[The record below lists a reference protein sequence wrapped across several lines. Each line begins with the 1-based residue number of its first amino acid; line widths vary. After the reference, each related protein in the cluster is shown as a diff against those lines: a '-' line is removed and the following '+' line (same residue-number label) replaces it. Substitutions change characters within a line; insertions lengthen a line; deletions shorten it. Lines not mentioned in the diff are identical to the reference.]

1 MSAFILQKKQYYPL
15 GPALLEYLRQG
26 GRFLPAPLRYADL
39 LRYEGSV
46 PLRDGEDRETLW
58 ESVLY
63 PSAERD
69 ELFAQLKRVYAWLK
83 TAGNFEVMQH
93 LQVERVDY
101 CSFGNSRPFRVKIVN
116 RYNDNHDYFYVKV
129 PDASRVY
136 GLELEDVLSPN
147 RISYLVDE
155 HTLVE
160 EHITGIPGDVFAHGH
175 LHRYKGTRIA
185 KEFVKFNERCFVR
198 LLGDMR
204 AYNFVVVA
212 TGDFDGTQFRI
223 RAIDFDQQSYEGA
236 KHVYLPH
243 LFAENAPYVQLG
255 MQLLNRETALQYQ
268 QEERALMGRRASASR
283 RRLGALLRVLSQ
295 EQLAPPEKL
304 RVLREALA
312 RHYAHPGFLEC
323 ATMGELVKESL
334 RLLLPQAERAQVLP

>member
-1 MSAFILQKKQYYPL
+1 MSAVILQKKLYYPL
-15 GPALLEYLRQG
+15 GPELLEYLRQG
-26 GRFLPAPLRYADL
+26 DRFLPAPLRYADL
-39 LRYEGSV
+39 LRFEGSV
-46 PLRDGEDRETLW
+46 PLRDRNDRDTLW

-63 PSAERD
+63 PQADRE
-69 ELFAQLKRVYAWLK
+69 ELFTQLRRVYAWLK
-83 TAGNFEVMQH
+83 TAGNLEVMQH
-93 LQVERVDY
+93 LQVERVDF

-160 EHITGIPGDVFAHGH
+160 EHITGIPGDVFAQEH
-175 LHRYKGTRIA
+175 LHRYKGARIA

-204 AYNFVVVA
+204 AYNFVVVM

-223 RAIDFDQQSYEGA
+223 RAIDFDQQSYEGS
-236 KHVYLPH
+236 KRVYLPH
-243 LFAENAPYVQLG
+243 LFTENAPYVTLG
-255 MQLLNRETALQYQ
+255 MNLLNRETALQYQ
-268 QEERALMGRRASASR
+268 QEERTLMARRTSSSR
-283 RRLGALLRVLSQ
+283 RRLNALLGVLTREELS
-295 EQLAPPEKL
+295 PPEKTG
-304 RVLREALA
+304 VLRDALA
-312 RHYAHPGFLEC
+312 RHYAHPAFLEC
-323 ATMGELVKESL
+323 RTMGELVKESL
-334 RLLLPQAERAQVLP
+334 RLLLPPAERAHILP

>member
-1 MSAFILQKKQYYPL
+1 MSAFILKKKAYYPI
-15 GPALLEYLRQG
+15 GPELLEYLRQG
-26 GRFLPAPLRYADL
+26 GRFLQAPLRYADL
-39 LRYEGSV
+39 LRFSGSV
-46 PLRDGEDRETLW
+46 PLRDRDDAETLW

-63 PSAERD
+63 PSADRD
-69 ELFAQLKRVYAWLK
+69 ELFMQLKRVYAWLK
-83 TAGNFEVMQH
+83 TAGNFAVMEH

-160 EHITGIPGDVFAHGH
+160 EHITGIPGDAFAHAH
-175 LHRYKGTRIA
+175 LHRYHGTRIA

-236 KHVYLPH
+236 KGTYLPH
-243 LFAENAPYVQLG
+243 RFAENAPYVALG
-255 MQLLNRETALQYQ
+255 MKLLNHETALQYQ
-268 QEERALMGRRASASR
+268 QEERALMARRASASR
-283 RRLGALLRVLSQ
+283 RRLGALLDVLGR
-295 EQLAPPEKL
+295 EQLAPPEKTA
-304 RVLREALA
+304 VLREALA
-312 RHYAHPGFLEC
+312 RHYAHPAFHEC
-323 ATMGELVKESL
+323 STMGELVKESL
-334 RLLLPQAERAQVLP
+334 RLLLPAAERSHILP